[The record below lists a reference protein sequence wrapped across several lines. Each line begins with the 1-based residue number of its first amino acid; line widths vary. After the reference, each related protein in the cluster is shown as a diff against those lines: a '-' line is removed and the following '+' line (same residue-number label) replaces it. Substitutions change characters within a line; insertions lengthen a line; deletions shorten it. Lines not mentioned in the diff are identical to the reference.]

1 MKNKNLIF
9 GIILISVLAAGGICF
24 LSLKKP
30 GQQKPPQPLP
40 KTVNSFEEC
49 EAAGYPIAES
59 YPQKCTRLD
68 GKSFTQDIGN
78 ELEKTDLI
86 RVENP
91 RPNQTITSPIVIKGE
106 ARGTWFFEASFPI
119 KLKDEK
125 GNVIATTIAH
135 AQDDWMTENFV
146 SFSAILEFQTT
157 TQKGNLIL
165 EKDNPSGLPQNADEL
180 RIPVKIIPPPS
191 PSK

>member
-9 GIILISVLAAGGICF
+9 GIILIGLIATGGIWF

-30 GQQKPPQPLP
+30 EQKPPQPP
-40 KTVNSFEEC
+40 QKTVNSFEEC
-49 EAAGYPIAES
+49 EAAGYPISES
-59 YPQKCTRLD
+59 YPPKCTRLD
-68 GKSFTQDIGN
+68 GKSFTQDIGS

-91 RPNQTITSPIVIKGE
+91 RPNQTITSPVVINGE

-146 SFSAILEFQTT
+146 PFSATLEFQTT

-180 RIPVKIIPPPS
+180 RIPVKIISTPS
-191 PSK
+191 PSKE